1 MSIKAID
8 EAVTEDGFAKRNPQ
22 LLATFMQTALLDF
35 HATRFGEL
43 LESIDCG
50 IHLFAQEGNTEK

>member
-8 EAVTEDGFAKRNPQ
+8 EVVTEDGFAMRNPQ
-22 LLATFMQTALLDF
+22 LLATFMQTAVLYF

-43 LESIDCG
+43 LEFI
-50 IHLFAQEGNTEK
+50 EGNLATPSFKAIGK

>member
-1 MSIKAID
+1 M
-8 EAVTEDGFAKRNPQ
+8 TEGGFAIRNPQ

-43 LESIDCG
+43 LEFIDG
-50 IHLFAQEGNTEK
+50 HLAESLNPKTP